1 MAFNV
6 IIRQRPA
13 GMPAMLTQVE
23 MSMDTLQLKLVK
35 DIQNV
40 MTINGAS
47 VNLAQKT
54 TLRKLGEHYEVTN
67 VETADHGRAL
77 LVTGRREGFMR
88 EWIIDAGGGL
98 TYADGQGDAV
108 SVPRMDP
115 LTSPA
120 WGA

>member
-1 MAFNV
+1 MSFNV

-54 TLRKLGEHYEVTN
+54 TLRRLGEHYEVTN
-67 VETADHGRAL
+67 IDGLGDGRVSVTA
-77 LVTGRREGFMR
+77 RREGFMR
-88 EWIIDAGGGL
+88 KWIMDAGGGL